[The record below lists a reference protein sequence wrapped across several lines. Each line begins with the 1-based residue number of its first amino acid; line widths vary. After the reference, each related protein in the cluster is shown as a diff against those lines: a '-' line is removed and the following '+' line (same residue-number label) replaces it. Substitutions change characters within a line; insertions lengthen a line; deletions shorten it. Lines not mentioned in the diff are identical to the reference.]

1 MHWKHKDGVVVVT
14 AGLLKRTRVQA
25 LPLRRIL
32 WSLVALAH
40 APGLIGAWRSF
51 TSGVF
56 AAEDLRGCVLL
67 TLSMLFLALK
77 VCDVRFLRFRT
88 DPRSCIALGLV
99 VALLHVNVIHA
110 GDGPTL
116 IPEYTTLVVTVALAG
131 SSALVRR
138 RLHLARTF
146 ATAITRHLPRLL
158 PAAGTV
164 WLDTVR
170 PRCWVLLL
178 RVFRLRAP
186 PA

>member
-1 MHWKHKDGVVVVT
+1 MHGKHKDGVVVVT
-14 AGLLKRTRVQA
+14 AGLLERARAQA

-40 APGLIGAWRSF
+40 APGLIDAWRSF
-51 TSGVF
+51 TSGGF
-56 AAEDLRGCVLL
+56 AAEDLRGCVLP
-67 TLSMLFLALK
+67 TLSMLFFAVK

-88 DPRSCIALGLV
+88 GPRSCIALGLV

-110 GDGPTL
+110 NDAPTL
-116 IPEYTTLVVTVALAG
+116 IPEYTTLVVTLVLAG
-131 SSALVRR
+131 GSALVRR
-138 RLHLARTF
+138 RLDLARTL

-170 PRCWVLLL
+170 PRCWVLQL
-178 RVFRLRAP
+178 RLFCLRAP